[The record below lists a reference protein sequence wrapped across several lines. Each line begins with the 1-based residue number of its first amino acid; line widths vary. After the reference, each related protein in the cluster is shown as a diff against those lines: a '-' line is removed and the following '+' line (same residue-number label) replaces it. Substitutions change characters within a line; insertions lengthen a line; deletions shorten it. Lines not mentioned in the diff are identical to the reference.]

1 MTRTLSPYET
11 YDFWFNN
18 KDHDEWDQ
26 WNNGYYVNSFYK
38 DIVFDLEIPADGY
51 IVVTGTARCVS
62 FDLLCNK
69 FGADRCIGFDLYNP
83 TDHPRVTIKDCL
95 ELCEQDDIPIAFAH
109 NDVGNMLYTPEL
121 KIHTHKWLAKNIVKG
136 GWLLGPNNL
145 NRAKFQFEE
154 YLMQQGFNNTH
165 FIDLGSQTKNIPQWI
180 VDGKMISQKV

>member
-1 MTRTLSPYET
+1 
-11 YDFWFNN
+11 
-18 KDHDEWDQ
+18 
-26 WNNGYYVNSFYK
+26 
-38 DIVFDLEIPADGY
+38 
-51 IVVTGTARCVS
+51 
-62 FDLLCNK
+62 
-69 FGADRCIGFDLYNP
+69 
-83 TDHPRVTIKDCL
+83 
-95 ELCEQDDIPIAFAH
+95 
-109 NDVGNMLYTPEL
+109 MLYTPEL